1 MLCRAA
7 DSSLMENKTPS
18 FFFSSSSSSLRF
30 PLGRR
35 RRRRRRRLS
44 YALLSIL
51 FSRFLFLVSIIT
63 LYTHTTRRHHRFC
76 SRRYRRWLYTYF
88 LLRLVLPTE
97 IFQEFSKTRHYIV
110 SHL

>member
-7 DSSLMENKTPS
+7 DSPLMENKTPS
-18 FFFSSSSSSLRF
+18 FFLFFSLRF
-30 PLGRR
+30 PLA

-63 LYTHTTRRHHRFC
+63 LYTHTTRRHHRVC

-97 IFQEFSKTRHYIV
+97 ILQEFSKTIHYTV